1 MDTWINQFCKLLDGV
16 IAAMLALMVLLVFGN
31 VVLRYGFNSGI
42 NLSEELSRWL
52 FVWMTFLGAVV
63 AVNERGHLGTDML
76 VGRLGPTGKR
86 VCLGLGYVLMLFTCW
101 LLLKG
106 SWEQM
111 KVNFESTS
119 AVMQVSMAW
128 FYGAGAAFAVLAGV
142 ILLRDL
148 LKLLTGRVKDSELMM
163 IQESEDKP
171 HADVDAAH

>member
-86 VCLGLGYVLMLFTCW
+86 VCLGLGYVLMLFVCW
-101 LLLKG
+101 LLFKG

-128 FYGAGAAFAVLAGV
+128 FYGSGAAFAVLAGV
-142 ILLRDL
+142 MLLRDL

-171 HADVDAAH
+171 HADADAAH

>member
-1 MDTWINQFCKLLDGV
+1 MDKWINQFCKLLDGV
-16 IAAMLALMVLLVFGN
+16 IAAMLALMVVLVFGN

-86 VCLGLGYVLMLFTCW
+86 VCLGLGYVLMLFVCW
-101 LLLKG
+101 LLFKG

-142 ILLRDL
+142 MLLRDL

-171 HADVDAAH
+171 HADANAAH

>member
-1 MDTWINQFCKLLDGV
+1 MDKLINQFCKLLDGV
-16 IAAMLALMVLLVFGN
+16 IAVMLALMVVLVFGN

-86 VCLGLGYVLMLFTCW
+86 VCLGLGYVLMLFVCW
-101 LLLKG
+101 LLFKG

-142 ILLRDL
+142 MLLRDL

-171 HADVDAAH
+171 HADADAAH

>member
-1 MDTWINQFCKLLDGV
+1 MDKLINQFCKLLDGV
-16 IAAMLALMVLLVFGN
+16 IAAMLALMVVLVFGN
-31 VVLRYGFNSGI
+31 VVRRYGFNSGI

-86 VCLGLGYVLMLFTCW
+86 ICLGLGYVLMLFVCW

-111 KVNFESTS
+111 KVNLDSTS

-142 ILLRDL
+142 MLLRDL

-171 HADVDAAH
+171 HADADAAH

>member
-1 MDTWINQFCKLLDGV
+1 MDKLINQFCKLLDGV
-16 IAAMLALMVLLVFGN
+16 IAAMLALMVVLVFGN

-86 VCLGLGYVLMLFTCW
+86 VCLGLGYVLMLFVCW
-101 LLLKG
+101 LLFKG

-128 FYGAGAAFAVLAGV
+128 FYGSGAAFAVLAGV
-142 ILLRDL
+142 MLLRDL

-171 HADVDAAH
+171 HADADAAH

>member
-1 MDTWINQFCKLLDGV
+1 MDKLINQFCKLLDGV
-16 IAAMLALMVLLVFGN
+16 IAVMLALMVVLVFGN

-128 FYGAGAAFAVLAGV
+128 FYGSGAAFAVLAGV
-142 ILLRDL
+142 MLLRDL

-171 HADVDAAH
+171 HADADAAH

>member
-1 MDTWINQFCKLLDGV
+1 MDKWINQFCKLLDGV
-16 IAAMLALMVLLVFGN
+16 IAVMLALMVVLVFGN

-86 VCLGLGYVLMLFTCW
+86 VCLGLGYVLMLFVCW
-101 LLLKG
+101 LLFKG

-142 ILLRDL
+142 MLLRDL

-171 HADVDAAH
+171 HADADAAH

>member
-1 MDTWINQFCKLLDGV
+1 MDKLINQFCKLLDGV
-16 IAAMLALMVLLVFGN
+16 IAAMLALMVVLVFGN

-86 VCLGLGYVLMLFTCW
+86 VCLGLGYVLMLFVCW
-101 LLLKG
+101 LLFKG

-142 ILLRDL
+142 MLLRDL
-148 LKLLTGRVKDSELMM
+148 LKLLTGRAKDSELMM

-171 HADVDAAH
+171 HADADAAH

>member
-1 MDTWINQFCKLLDGV
+1 MDKWINQFCKLLDGV
-16 IAAMLALMVLLVFGN
+16 IAAMLALMVVLVFGN

-86 VCLGLGYVLMLFTCW
+86 VCLGLGYVLMLFVCW
-101 LLLKG
+101 LLFKG

-142 ILLRDL
+142 MLLRDL

-171 HADVDAAH
+171 HADADAAH

>member
-1 MDTWINQFCKLLDGV
+1 MDKLINQFCKLLDGV
-16 IAAMLALMVLLVFGN
+16 IAAMLALMVVLVFGN

-86 VCLGLGYVLMLFTCW
+86 VCLGVGYVLMLFVCW
-101 LLLKG
+101 LLFKG
-106 SWEQM
+106 SWDRM
-111 KVNFESTS
+111 KVNLDSTS

-142 ILLRDL
+142 MLLRDL

-171 HADVDAAH
+171 HADADAAH

>member
-1 MDTWINQFCKLLDGV
+1 MDKLINQFCKLLDGV
-16 IAAMLALMVLLVFGN
+16 IAAMLALMVVLVFGN

-86 VCLGLGYVLMLFTCW
+86 ICLGLGYVLMLFVCW

-111 KVNFESTS
+111 KVNLDSTS

-128 FYGAGAAFAVLAGV
+128 FYGAGAAFAGLAGV
-142 ILLRDL
+142 MLLRDL

-171 HADVDAAH
+171 HADADAAH

>member
-1 MDTWINQFCKLLDGV
+1 MDKLINQFCKLLDGV
-16 IAAMLALMVLLVFGN
+16 IAAMLALMVVLVFGN

-86 VCLGLGYVLMLFTCW
+86 ICLGLGYVLMLFVCW

-111 KVNFESTS
+111 KVNLDSTS

-142 ILLRDL
+142 MLLRDL

>member
-1 MDTWINQFCKLLDGV
+1 MDKLINQFCKLLDGV
-16 IAAMLALMVLLVFGN
+16 IAAMLALMVVLVFGN

-86 VCLGLGYVLMLFTCW
+86 ICLGLGYVLMLFVCW

-111 KVNFESTS
+111 KVNLDSTS

-142 ILLRDL
+142 MLLRDL

-171 HADVDAAH
+171 HADADAAH

>member
-1 MDTWINQFCKLLDGV
+1 MDKLINQFCKLLDGV
-16 IAAMLALMVLLVFGN
+16 IAAMLALMVVLVFGN

-86 VCLGLGYVLMLFTCW
+86 ICLGLGYVLMLFVCW

-111 KVNFESTS
+111 KVNLDSTS

-128 FYGAGAAFAVLAGV
+128 FYGAGAAFAMLAGV
-142 ILLRDL
+142 MLLRDL

-171 HADVDAAH
+171 HADADAAH